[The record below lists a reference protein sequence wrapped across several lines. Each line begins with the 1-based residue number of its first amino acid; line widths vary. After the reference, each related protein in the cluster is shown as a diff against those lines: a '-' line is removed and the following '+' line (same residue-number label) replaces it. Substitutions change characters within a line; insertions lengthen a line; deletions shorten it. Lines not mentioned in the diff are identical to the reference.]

1 MCRAESPQSP
11 QLRLRQVALN
21 RFSEYCDQSAIGN
34 RQSAIGNNNMP
45 LVKVPKPKFMEK
57 LRRFFMA
64 DLLQG
69 LRLTLKYNIGAVTDK
84 DAVAGKGIYT
94 EQYPK
99 VRPDVAPRF
108 HGAPRLNMDPETHD
122 TLCIACNL
130 CAIAC
135 PEDCIDV
142 LAMDV
147 EIIVAGKPRKKKVL
161 DEFIFDTSRC
171 MFCALC
177 QEACPTSCL
186 ELTQDFELATYSR
199 AGFVWNREML
209 EQGRETVKYTR

>member
-1 MCRAESPQSP
+1 MA
-11 QLRLRQVALN
+11 
-21 RFSEYCDQSAIGN
+21 
-34 RQSAIGNNNMP
+34 
-45 LVKVPKPKFMEK
+45 LVKTPKPTFAQK
-57 LRRFFMA
+57 LKRFFMI
-64 DLLQG
+64 DLIKG
-69 LRLTLKYNIGAVTDK
+69 MGLTLKYNLGAITDK

-99 VRPDVAPRF
+99 VRPEVAPRF

-142 LAMDV
+142 IPMDV

-177 QEACPTSCL
+177 QEACPTACL
-186 ELTQDFELATYSR
+186 ELTQEFELATYSR

-209 EQGRETVKYTR
+209 EQGRETVKYTS

>member
-1 MCRAESPQSP
+1 
-11 QLRLRQVALN
+11 
-21 RFSEYCDQSAIGN
+21 
-34 RQSAIGNNNMP
+34 MP
-45 LVKVPKPKFMEK
+45 LVKVPKPRFIEK
-57 LRRFFMA
+57 LQRFFMV
-64 DLLQG
+64 DLLKG
-69 LRLTLKYNIGAVTDK
+69 LQLTLKYNVGALTDK
-84 DAVAGKGIYT
+84 DSVGGKGIYT

>member
-1 MCRAESPQSP
+1 
-11 QLRLRQVALN
+11 
-21 RFSEYCDQSAIGN
+21 
-34 RQSAIGNNNMP
+34 MP
-45 LVKVPKPKFMEK
+45 FVNVPKPAFMEK
-57 LRRFFMA
+57 VKRFFMF
-64 DLLQG
+64 DLFKG
-69 LRLTLKYNIGAVTDK
+69 LILTLKYNVGAITDK
-84 DAVAGKGIYT
+84 DSVAGKGIYT

-99 VRPDVAPRF
+99 VRAEVAPRF

-142 LAMDV
+142 IAMDI
-147 EIIVAGKPRKKKVL
+147 EITVAGKARKKKVL
-161 DEFIFDTSRC
+161 DGFIFDTSRC

-177 QEACPTSCL
+177 QEACPTNCL

-199 AGFVWNREML
+199 AGFVWDRAML
-209 EQGRETVKYTR
+209 EQGRETVKYES

>member
-1 MCRAESPQSP
+1 LPSGNC
-11 QLRLRQVALN
+11 QLPTSFVVPSAPEGSGSQIGKRK
-21 RFSEYCDQSAIGN
+21 SAIGN
-34 RQSAIGNNNMP
+34 DIMP
-45 LVKVPKPKFMEK
+45 LVKVPKPKFIEK
-57 LRRFFMA
+57 LQRFFMV
-64 DLLQG
+64 DLLKG
-69 LRLTLKYNIGAVTDK
+69 LRLTLKYNLGALTDK
-84 DAVAGKGIYT
+84 DSVGGKGIYT

>member
-1 MCRAESPQSP
+1 MPAVNVPQP
-11 QLRLRQVALN
+11 TL
-21 RFSEYCDQSAIGN
+21 
-34 RQSAIGNNNMP
+34 
-45 LVKVPKPKFMEK
+45 MEK
-57 LRRFFMA
+57 LKRFFLV
-64 DLLQG
+64 DLVAG
-69 LRLTLKYNIGAVTDK
+69 LKLTLKYNIGALTDR

-99 VRPDVAPRF
+99 VRPDVALRF
-108 HGAPRLNMDPETHD
+108 HGAPRLNMDPETHE

-130 CAIAC
+130 CALAC

-142 LAMDV
+142 IPMDIEV
-147 EIIVAGKPRKKKVL
+147 ITAGKPRKKKVL

-209 EQGRETVKYTR
+209 EQGKETVKYEA

>member
-1 MCRAESPQSP
+1 MA
-11 QLRLRQVALN
+11 
-21 RFSEYCDQSAIGN
+21 
-34 RQSAIGNNNMP
+34 
-45 LVKVPKPKFMEK
+45 LVKTPKPTFAQK
-57 LRRFFMA
+57 LKRFFMI
-64 DLLQG
+64 DLIKG
-69 LRLTLKYNIGAVTDK
+69 LGLTLKYNLCALTDK

-130 CAIAC
+130 CA
-135 PEDCIDV
+135 
-142 LAMDV
+142 
-147 EIIVAGKPRKKKVL
+147 
-161 DEFIFDTSRC
+161 
-171 MFCALC
+171 
-177 QEACPTSCL
+177 TSCL

-209 EQGRETVKYTR
+209 EQGRETVKYTS

>member
-1 MCRAESPQSP
+1 MPEVPVPRPT
-11 QLRLRQVALN
+11 LR
-21 RFSEYCDQSAIGN
+21 
-34 RQSAIGNNNMP
+34 
-45 LVKVPKPKFMEK
+45 EK
-57 LRRFFMA
+57 LKRFFFG
-64 DLLQG
+64 DLIAG
-69 LRLTLKYNIGAVTDK
+69 LKLTLKYNWGALTDK
-84 DAVAGKGIYT
+84 NSVSGFGIYT

-99 VRPDVAPRF
+99 VRPEVAPRF
-108 HGAPRLNMDPETHD
+108 HGSPRLNMDPETYE

-130 CAIAC
+130 CALAC

-142 LAMDV
+142 IPMDI
-147 EIIVAGKPRKKKVL
+147 EIVTAGKERKKKVL

-199 AGFVWNREML
+199 AGFVWNRQLL
-209 EQGRETVKYTR
+209 EQGRETVKYTE

>member
-1 MCRAESPQSP
+1 MNQKLADQQSESK
-11 QLRLRQVALN
+11 QVNLK
-21 RFSEYCDQSAIGN
+21 SKIGN
-34 RQSAIGNNNMP
+34 QNNFMP
-45 LVKVPKPKFMEK
+45 LVKVPKPKFIEK
-57 LRRFFMA
+57 LKRFFMV
-64 DLLQG
+64 DLVKG
-69 LRLTLKYNIGAVTDK
+69 LGLTLKYNIGAVTDS
-84 DAVAGKGIYT
+84 DSVGGKGIYT

-147 EIIVAGKPRKKKVL
+147 EIVVAGKPRKKKVL

-171 MFCALC
+171 MFCALVPGSLSDVMPGTDTGLRVGHLF
-177 QEACPTSCL
+177 ARRLCL
-186 ELTQDFELATYSR
+186 ESRDAR
-199 AGFVWNREML
+199 AGTRNS
-209 EQGRETVKYTR
+209 KYTR

>member
-1 MCRAESPQSP
+1 M
-11 QLRLRQVALN
+11 
-21 RFSEYCDQSAIGN
+21 I
-34 RQSAIGNNNMP
+34 
-45 LVKVPKPKFMEK
+45 
-57 LRRFFMA
+57 
-64 DLLQG
+64 DLIRG
-69 LRLTLKYNIGAVTDK
+69 LGLTLKYNVGALTDK

-142 LAMDV
+142 IPMD
-147 EIIVAGKPRKKKVL
+147 

-209 EQGRETVKYTR
+209 EQGRETVKYTS

>member
-1 MCRAESPQSP
+1 MKVKRPELS
-11 QLRLRQVALN
+11 LLKKIFLVDLIKGLFLT
-21 RFSEYCDQSAIGN
+21 FSYQRPSKN
-34 RQSAIGNNNMP
+34 
-45 LVKVPKPKFMEK
+45 
-57 LRRFFMA
+57 
-64 DLLQG
+64 
-69 LRLTLKYNIGAVTDK
+69 
-84 DAVAGKGIYT
+84 YT

-99 VRPDVAPRF
+99 VRPEVAPRF

-130 CAIAC
+130 CALAC

-142 LAMDV
+142 IPMDV
-147 EIIVAGKPRKKKVL
+147 EVVVAGKPRRKKVL

-177 QEACPTSCL
+177 QEACPTYCL

-209 EQGRETVKYTR
+209 EQGRETVKYES